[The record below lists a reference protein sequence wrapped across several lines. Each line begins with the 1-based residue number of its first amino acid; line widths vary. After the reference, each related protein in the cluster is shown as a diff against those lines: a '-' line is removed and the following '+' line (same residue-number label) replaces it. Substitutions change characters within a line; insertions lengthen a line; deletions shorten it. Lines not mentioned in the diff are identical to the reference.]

1 MQNEGVVATTTSIG
15 ICHGPRRPT
24 HPRAFP
30 RRRGADSAAGLFS
43 QLDVVVVVVSCLFD
57 FIFLKK
63 EHLN

>member
-24 HPRAFP
+24 HPRAFS

-43 QLDVVVVVVSCLFD
+43 QLVVVVSWLFD
-57 FIFLKK
+57 FIFKK
-63 EHLN
+63 KGHLN